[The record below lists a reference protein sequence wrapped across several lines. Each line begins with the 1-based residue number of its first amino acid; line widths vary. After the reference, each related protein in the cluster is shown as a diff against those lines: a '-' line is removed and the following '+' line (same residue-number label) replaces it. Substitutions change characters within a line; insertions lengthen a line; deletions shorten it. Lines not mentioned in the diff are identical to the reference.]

1 MIWFIISGHTEEVY
15 PVVISIDSVLEL
27 KAMELN
33 DEGLLIGAAVTIAEL
48 EDRLK
53 TIIPT
58 LPGICVRFNQ
68 YLLFYICRVKK

>member
-1 MIWFIISGHTEEVY
+1 
-15 PVVISIDSVLEL
+15 
-27 KAMELN
+27 MELN

-68 YLLFYICRVKK
+68 YMSILYLQGQKVETSLPFWKY

>member
-1 MIWFIISGHTEEVY
+1 
-15 PVVISIDSVLEL
+15 
-27 KAMELN
+27 MELN

-53 TIIPT
+53 TIILT

-68 YLLFYICRVKK
+68 YLSILHLQSQKVETSLPFWKY